1 MGRAA
6 PAPSEL
12 PVAEGAPQET
22 WEEQW
27 KKTAEMQRQD
37 EEARAEFNHQRN
49 LVEAH
54 RRGEAAVAALE
65 EQAQARRQELVDNKV
80 SFVFAGVSEGLESTQ
95 PVPTGKA
102 KGAASPMRKEGA
114 AADLFDV
121 TPRGTVGI
129 KLNKARADRM
139 RSPEVQVRVRLGE
152 AVSAEASGE
161 STRSR
166 RSGGSR
172 RPRSAVESSGG
183 SRSRVLSSRP
193 MSTVSGAPLDG
204 PEPAVYMG
212 TPPPLE
218 PGTGVAIRQGEGAPR
233 RGPMRP
239 TDPLHLTRREYLSIT
254 TREQME
260 EEEPVAPSPPTP
272 PASTSSEVS
281 TTARKNVFRQAAFSH
296 RWRCVF
302 SWKGLWRRTRRERH
316 GRRGW
321 RTRRL
326 WSRRRRLRWW
336 RHGQRTG
343 CTAGAGG
350 ATSCSR
356 HRSGSRRPALVLPAG
371 VTTPGT
377 AWQSPRRSRRRTR
390 GTSSS
395 LRRGYS
401 PAPRRH
407 SGEPHER
414 CLGIWVAFFSRW
426 RWYRCGQGVAAAAVD
441 GGRGGA
447 A

>member
-6 PAPSEL
+6 PASEL

-95 PVPTGKA
+95 PVPAGKA

-139 RSPEVQVRVRLGE
+139 RSPEVQVRARLGE

-166 RSGGSR
+166 RSSGGR

-281 TTARKNVFRQAAFSH
+281 TTACKTFLAGLAAFSH
-296 RWRCVF
+296 D
-302 SWKGLWRRTRRERH
+302 
-316 GRRGW
+316 
-321 RTRRL
+321 
-326 WSRRRRLRWW
+326 
-336 RHGQRTG
+336 
-343 CTAGAGG
+343 GA
-350 ATSCSR
+350 
-356 HRSGSRRPALVLPAG
+356 
-371 VTTPGT
+371 
-377 AWQSPRRSRRRTR
+377 
-390 GTSSS
+390 
-395 LRRGYS
+395 
-401 PAPRRH
+401 
-407 SGEPHER
+407 
-414 CLGIWVAFFSRW
+414 
-426 RWYRCGQGVAAAAVD
+426 VAAGKACGGGRSESRTTGVD
-441 GGRGGA
+441 GGCEGCGA
-447 A
+447 AATA

>member
-6 PAPSEL
+6 PASEL

-27 KKTAEMQRQD
+27 VKTAEMQRQD
-37 EEARAEFNHQRN
+37 EEARAEFKHQRN

-95 PVPTGKA
+95 PVPAGKA
-102 KGAASPMRKEGA
+102 KGAASPIRKEGA

-139 RSPEVQVRVRLGE
+139 RSPEVQVRARLGE

-166 RSGGSR
+166 RSSGGR

-260 EEEPVAPSPPTP
+260 EEPVAQSPPTP

-281 TTARKNVFRQAAFSH
+281 TTACKTFLAGLAAFSH
-296 RWRCVF
+296 D
-302 SWKGLWRRTRRERH
+302 
-316 GRRGW
+316 
-321 RTRRL
+321 
-326 WSRRRRLRWW
+326 
-336 RHGQRTG
+336 
-343 CTAGAGG
+343 GA
-350 ATSCSR
+350 
-356 HRSGSRRPALVLPAG
+356 
-371 VTTPGT
+371 
-377 AWQSPRRSRRRTR
+377 
-390 GTSSS
+390 
-395 LRRGYS
+395 
-401 PAPRRH
+401 
-407 SGEPHER
+407 
-414 CLGIWVAFFSRW
+414 
-426 RWYRCGQGVAAAAVD
+426 VAAGKACGGGRSESRTTGVD
-441 GGRGGA
+441 GGCEGCGA
-447 A
+447 AATA